1 MQSFLAIDNVA
12 VKYGDVTAVS
22 GISLHFQQGEI
33 GCLLGPSGCGKSTLL
48 RAIAGFEDLAEG
60 CISANGQLLSTTD
73 LQVAAEQRGVG
84 MVFQD
89 IALFPHLTVEQNI
102 AFGLTGLPKQEQA
115 SRVAELLDL
124 TGLPGTETRY
134 PHSLSGGQQQRI
146 ALARALAPKPNVL
159 LMDEPFSG
167 LDATL
172 KETLVPE
179 VREILKRENI
189 TTILVTHDQLEAFAV
204 ADKVAL
210 MNRGRIEQFDT
221 PFDIYHEPKTRFA
234 ADFIGQGYFISA
246 TILNE
251 NQINTDLG
259 ILDLIEPTHYP
270 VETPVDLLV
279 RPDDVLHDDDSAFE
293 GRVLQKHFK
302 GTFYQYQVELA
313 NGRKL
318 LCIAPSHHDHKVGQ
332 SIGIRLELDHFMI
345 FPKADINFSTF

>member
-1 MQSFLAIDNVA
+1 MQAFLSIENVA

-22 GISLHFQQGEI
+22 GISLGLERGEI

-48 RAIAGFEDLAEG
+48 RAIAGFEPLSG
-60 CISANGQLLSTTD
+60 GKIIANETLLSSTD
-73 LQVAAEQRGVG
+73 HDIAAEHRGVG

-102 AFGLTGLPKQEQA
+102 AFGLTALSKPEKTK
-115 SRVAELLDL
+115 RVSELLAL
-124 TGLPGTETRY
+124 VGLPGMETRY

-179 VREILKRENI
+179 IREILKRENI

-210 MNRGRIEQFDT
+210 MNQGRIEQFDT

-246 TILNE
+246 TVLNE

-259 ILDLIEPTHYP
+259 ILDLNEPTLYP
-270 VETPVDLLV
+270 VETPVDLLI
-279 RPDDVLHDDDSAFE
+279 RPDDVLHDDDSSFE
-293 GRVLQKHFK
+293 GKVLQKHFK
-302 GTFYQYQVELA
+302 GTFYQYQVELS

-332 SIGIRLELDHFMI
+332 SIGIRLELDHFQI
-345 FPKADINFSTF
+345 FPKSDINFSTF